1 MNETEKIFL
10 QTTGLKSAKYA
21 LLNEE
26 YKQIIGMA
34 NLNQIENWEILKTSS
49 NWFDI
54 IFQEQKDNKNTL
66 HPSFSFVS
74 NNKDNVLNFS
84 LKLVDYNIK
93 IVKFTENEKNFQY
106 SSL

>member
-93 IVKFTENEKNFQY
+93 IVKFTENEFIEF
-106 SSL
+106 LG

>member
-1 MNETEKIFL
+1 
-10 QTTGLKSAKYA
+10 
-21 LLNEE
+21 
-26 YKQIIGMA
+26 MA

-49 NWFDI
+49 NLFDI